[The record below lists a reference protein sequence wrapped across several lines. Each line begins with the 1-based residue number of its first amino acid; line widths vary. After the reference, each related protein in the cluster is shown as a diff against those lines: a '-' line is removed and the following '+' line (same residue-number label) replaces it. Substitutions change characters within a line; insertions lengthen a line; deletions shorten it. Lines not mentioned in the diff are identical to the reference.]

1 MNNGMTATERED
13 LLKRVAKAET
23 KAQECQIEAAVYREQ
38 LIECE
43 RLAHLAIETEN
54 PQLLHGA
61 LSTASLT
68 LQAKNVKEWAK
79 DWRNCWKMDIKWLER
94 SLQTLKEIKT
104 VAGQLSVDETQQR
117 LKAKILERAT
127 GALIQHAPSS
137 VSVD

>member
-1 MNNGMTATERED
+1 MNDGMLATERED
-13 LLKRVAKAET
+13 LLTRVATAET
-23 KAQECQIEAAVYREQ
+23 KAQECQIESAVYREQ

-61 LSTASLT
+61 LSIASPT

-94 SLQTLKEIKT
+94 ALQALKEIKT
-104 VAGQLSVDETQQR
+104 AAGQLSVDETQQL

-127 GALIQHAPSS
+127 GALIQHEPSS
-137 VSVD
+137 VTVD